1 MGKQT
6 RKQSVA
12 NRLRGLLDDI
22 GRLLNPPK
30 VVPARVP
37 VRNGPELPARR

>member
-6 RKQSVA
+6 RKQGMA
-12 NRLRGLLDDI
+12 NRLRGLLEEL

-37 VRNGPELPARR
+37 VRSGPELPIKR